1 MRSTNLKSVLRAEI
15 KMRSG
20 FEVVSHPTI
29 EPLREG
35 FFCKLDISVSGE
47 APKDFIA
54 VYVHGRGRKVQMTSW
69 PAYIAKVGHKFYPN
83 ESITEH
89 LLTRIGELLGMA
101 MAASRLMWVRGQLRF
116 LSEYFLKPDESLLHG
131 AEIFAGYLADESF
144 VEQVGHEKRE
154 REIFTFQVVEDAVMN
169 AFPEQAG
176 EIMNGFVRLLGFDTI
191 VGNNDRHHFNWG
203 VITHITG
210 KRSPRFSPIYDTA
223 RGLFW
228 NIDEEG
234 LRKQE
239 GRMNDFLQNYTRKC
253 YPMIGW
259 DGSGNLNHFEVIQ
272 KIAQKF
278 PCYQPALHQLAMLDL
293 PAKVAVMLESE
304 FAGLFSSRRSKFIV
318 ACLQRRLEQ
327 YVDVVTK

>member
-1 MRSTNLKSVLRAEI
+1 MRSTDLKSILRAEI

-20 FEVVSHPTI
+20 FEVLSHPTI
-29 EPLREG
+29 EHVREG
-35 FFCKLDISVSGE
+35 YFCKIDFSVAGD

-54 VYVHGRGRKVQMTSW
+54 VYTHGRGRKAQMLSW

-89 LLTRIGELLGMA
+89 LLTRIGEFLGVK

-131 AEIFAGYLADESF
+131 AEIFAGYLADKSF
-144 VEQVGHEKRE
+144 VEQVELERKE
-154 REIFTFQVVEDAVMN
+154 REIFTFQVVEDAVITR
-169 AFPEQAG
+169 FPDHADEL
-176 EIMNGFVRLLGFDTI
+176 MHGFVRLLGFDTI

-203 VITHITG
+203 VITQIAG
-210 KRSPRFSPIYDTA
+210 KRPPVFSPVFDTA

-228 NIDEEG
+228 NTDEEG

-239 GRMNDFLQNYTRKC
+239 NRMDEFLNGYTRKC

-259 DGSGNLNHFEVIQ
+259 DGLAMPNHFEVIQ
-272 KIAQKF
+272 KIAQQF
-278 PCYQPALHQLAMLDL
+278 PLYRKTLHGLAMLDL
-293 PAKVAVMLESE
+293 PEKVEVLLESE
-304 FAGLFSSRRSKFIV
+304 FNGLFSTLRKHFIV
-318 ACLQRRLEQ
+318 SCLRKRLEL
-327 YVDVVTK
+327 YLDAVTK

>member
-1 MRSTNLKSVLRAEI
+1 MH
-15 KMRSG
+15 SG
-20 FEVVSHPTI
+20 FEVASHPTI
-29 EPLREG
+29 EHLREG
-35 FFCKLDISVSGE
+35 FFCKRDISVSGE

-54 VYVHGRGRKVQMTSW
+54 VYVHGRGRKAQMASW

-89 LLTRIGELLGMA
+89 LITRIGELLGME

-131 AEIFAGYLADESF
+131 AEIFAGYLADKSF
-144 VEQVGHEKRE
+144 VEQVGQEKRE
-154 REIFTFQVVEDAVMN
+154 REIFTFQVVEDSVMN
-169 AFPEQAG
+169 GFPDQADQ
-176 EIMNGFVRLLGFDTI
+176 IMHGFVRLLGFDTI

-203 VITHITG
+203 VIRQITG
-210 KRSPRFSPIYDTA
+210 KRRPRFSPVYDTA

-228 NIDEEG
+228 NISEER

-239 GRMNDFLQNYTRKC
+239 GRLDDYLAEYTRKC

-259 DGSGNLNHFEVIQ
+259 DGGGNLNHFEVIQ
-272 KIAQKF
+272 KLAQKY
-278 PCYQPALHQLAMLDL
+278 PCYRPTLNQLAMLDL
-293 PAKVAVMLESE
+293 PKKVEVLLESE
-304 FAGLFSSRRSKFIV
+304 FDGLFSSLRKKFIV
-318 ACLQRRLEQ
+318 ACLRRRLDQ